1 MKKTILSIAAAL
13 LAAGFVNAQ
22 DLASA
27 TELYNSAAEML
38 SMGKKAEALAGFQQA
53 LTDGSALGDDA
64 ADLVTNCKNVIPGL
78 VLSIGKEMFNNKD
91 YDGALSKIQEAAAVA
106 KEYGNEDVVS
116 EVASLIPVI
125 SSGKALAAGN
135 SALSAKNFTSAVES
149 FKSVLEADPSNG
161 VAALR
166 LVQCYTS
173 LNDLD
178 GAKSVLETAV
188 ANGQGDN
195 AKKLIGSALLK
206 KAAAS
211 LKAGKSE
218 DAISQAVEAAEY
230 VKNAQAYLVAG
241 QAATKLQKSADAV
254 KYYEQYLEAA
264 PTAKN
269 ASAITFTVAALY
281 QQLGNKAKA
290 LENYKKVLTDAT
302 YGAQAKTLVEALSK

>member
-1 MKKTILSIAAAL
+1 MKKTILSIAAAI

-22 DLASA
+22 DLAST
-27 TELYNSAAEML
+27 TELYNSAAELL

-53 LTDGSALGDDA
+53 LVDGSSLGDDA

-78 VLSIGKEMFNNKD
+78 MLSIGKEMFNDKN
-91 YDGALSKIQEAAAVA
+91 YDGALSKIKEAAAVA
-106 KEYGNEDVVS
+106 KEYGNADVAS
-116 EVASLIPVI
+116 EVASLLPVI
-125 SSGKALAAGN
+125 SSGKSLAAGN
-135 SALSAKNFTSAVES
+135 AALTAKNFASAAES
-149 FKSVLEADPSNG
+149 FKSVLDADPTNG

-173 LNDLD
+173 LGDLD
-178 GAKSVLETAV
+178 NAKSILSIAE

-206 KAAAS
+206 NAAAS
-211 LKAGKSE
+211 LKAGKSA
-218 DAISQAVEAAEY
+218 DAISQAVESAEY

-269 ASAITFTVAALY
+269 AGAITFTVAALY
-281 QQLGNKAKA
+281 QQLGDKTKAI
-290 LENYKKVLTDAT
+290 ENYKKVLTDAT